1 MSKIN
6 EDTVEQAALRWFQ
19 DLGYRY
25 LHGSALAPDG
35 SAPERESFGHVLLLD
50 RLRQALARINPHVP
64 AEALDEVVRRLLRP
78 TSLDIDENNRTF
90 HRWLSRGMQL
100 EVRKDGHTRG
110 ELVWLLDFVHPDRND
125 WLVVNQLKVIEGRHH
140 HRPDVVVYVN
150 GLPLA
155 VIELKNPRD
164 AKATLDTAYRQLQ
177 TYKANIPGLLATN
190 EILVIADGMAAQ
202 LGSLTAGRDR
212 FAPWRTI
219 DGTGPAPDHLVPLEV
234 LIAGV
239 FEPRR
244 FLDYV
249 RHFILFEIDGGHL
262 IKKIAGYHQLH
273 AVNKAIASTLAAA
286 RTGGDGRAGVIWHTQ
301 GSGKSISMLFYAA
314 KIALEPAMENPT
326 LVVLTDRNDLDNQL
340 FGQFCRV
347 PDLIPKPEQADDRK
361 HLRELL
367 QVQSGGVVFTTMQK
381 FSLTDEE
388 RGSGDARFPLL
399 SGRRNIVV
407 IADEAH
413 RSQYGFDPRVDP
425 ETGRLGY
432 GLARNLR
439 DALPG
444 ASFLG
449 FTGTPIE
456 GDDRSTP
463 AVFGDYI
470 DVYTISQSVADGT
483 TVPIYYEARLA
494 KLGLREDELPRL
506 DEEFDLVTE
515 DAEAAIK
522 DQLKSRWARLEAI
535 MGARKVLRM
544 LAADIV
550 AHFAHR
556 QQVLRG
562 KAMIVC
568 MSRRICAELYQ
579 EIVRLHP
586 DWHASEHERGAIKVV
601 ITGNATDPP
610 LLQQHLRSK
619 PEQDAIAARFKSDDD
634 PLSIVIVRDMWL
646 TGFDAPCMHTLYVV
660 KPMQGHGLMQAIAR
674 VNRVYRDKPG
684 GLVVDYIGVAE
695 QLRRAVGRYDRPAG
709 QASGDGGDMLDDAP
723 ARPAEERLPALRE
736 DLETV
741 RALFRGFDH
750 DDFLGQ
756 DDAAR
761 LRTLRAGANHV
772 LGQPEGKQQFLDVM
786 SRVDKL
792 VTIVAALDAFAP
804 LAGEVAFYQS
814 VAQVLR
820 KHTLTGARQSMD
832 ELDAA
837 VRQLV
842 SSAIAPEKVVDIF
855 GAAGAPMPEVSI
867 LSEKFLE
874 DASRSQYTYLQAEV
888 LGKVVTLRI
897 EAMKQR
903 NVAQARK
910 FSEMLQRTLIAYQNR
925 TIESAQVVLQLIDM
939 ARDIMAEPERS
950 KELGLGHDEMAFYD
964 ALVTHGE
971 VRAVMGD
978 APLAAIA
985 RDLVASIRSSLT
997 IDWTQKEAVRA
1008 RLRQKIRGLLRKH
1021 GYPPEERD
1029 KALEMI
1035 FDQAEQ
1041 SYRDWPSAA

>member
-6 EDTVEQAALRWFQ
+6 EDTVEQAALQWFQ
-19 DLGYRY
+19 DLGYQY
-25 LHGSALAPDG
+25 LNGPVIAPDG
-35 SAPERESFGHVLLLD
+35 SAPERGGFSDVLLTG
-50 RLRQALARINPHVP
+50 RLRRALARINPHVSTD
-64 AEALDEVVRRLLRP
+64 ALDEVVRRLQRP
-78 TSLDIDENNRTF
+78 TSLDIEENNRTF
-90 HRWLSRGMQL
+90 HRWLSRGMQI

-164 AKATLDTAYRQLQ
+164 TKATLDTAYRQLQ
-177 TYKANIPGLLATN
+177 TYKTNIPSLLATN
-190 EILVIADGMAAQ
+190 EILVIADGMAAE

-219 DGTGPAPDHLVPLEV
+219 DGTGPAPAHLLPLEV
-234 LIAGV
+234 LIASV

-249 RHFILFEIDGGHL
+249 RHFILFEIDGGNL
-262 IKKIAGYHQLH
+262 VKKIAGYHQFH

-286 RTGGDGRAGVIWHTQ
+286 GAGGDGRAGVIWHTQ

-347 PDLIPKPEQADDRK
+347 PDLITGPQQAEDRK

-367 QVQSGGVVFTTMQK
+367 QVPSGGVVFTTMQK

-388 RGSGDARFPLL
+388 RSRGDARFPPL
-399 SGRRNIVV
+399 SERRNIIV

-413 RSQYGFDPRVDP
+413 RSQYGFDSRVDP
-425 ETGRLGY
+425 KTGRVGY

-439 DALPG
+439 DALPY

-456 GDDRSTP
+456 RDDRSTP

-494 KLGLREDELPRL
+494 KLGLREDELPHI
-506 DEEFDLVTE
+506 DSEFELVTE
-515 DAEAAIK
+515 DAEEAVK

-535 MGARKVLRM
+535 FGARKVIRL
-544 LAADIV
+544 LAEDIV
-550 AHFAHR
+550 AHFEHR
-556 QQVLRG
+556 QEVLRG

-579 EIVRLHP
+579 EIVRLRKAWQSSK
-586 DWHASEHERGAIKVV
+586 DEEGAIKVV
-601 ITGNATDPP
+601 ITGNATDPT

-619 PEQDAIAARFKSDDD
+619 PEQDRIAARFKDEND

-709 QASGDGGDMLDDAP
+709 HGDDVLDDAP
-723 ARPAEERLPALRE
+723 AQPAEERMPILLE
-736 DLETV
+736 DIEAV
-741 RALFRGFDH
+741 RALFEGFEH

-756 DDAAR
+756 EDTAR
-761 LRTLRAGANHV
+761 LRTLQAGANHV
-772 LGQPEGKQQFLDVM
+772 LGQPEGKQRFLDIM
-786 SRVDKL
+786 ARVDKL
-792 VTIVAALDAFAP
+792 VAIVAVLDAFAP
-804 LAGEVAFYQS
+804 LAGEVAFYQN
-814 VAQVLR
+814 VARVLR
-820 KHTLTGARQSMD
+820 KHTLTGARQSAD

-842 SSAIAPEKVVDIF
+842 SSAIATENVVDIF
-855 GAAGAPMPEVSI
+855 GVAGAAKPEVSI

-874 DASRSQYTYLQAEV
+874 DASRSQYTHLQAEV
-888 LGKVVTLRI
+888 LGKAVTIRI
-897 EAMKQR
+897 EHMKQR
-903 NVAQARK
+903 NVAQARR
-910 FSEMLQRTLIAYQNR
+910 FSELLQRALVAYQNR

-939 ARDIMAEPERS
+939 ARDMMAEPERS
-950 KELGLGHDEMAFYD
+950 KELGLGEDELAFYD
-964 ALVTHGE
+964 ALVTHGN
-971 VRAVMGD
+971 VRAVLSD
-978 APLAAIA
+978 TALAAIA
-985 RDLVASIRSSLT
+985 RDLVESIRSSVS

-1008 RLRQKIRGLLRKH
+1008 GLRRKIRKLLRKH
-1021 GYPPEERD
+1021 GYPPDEQDR
-1029 KALEMI
+1029 AAASI
-1035 FDQAEQ
+1035 FEQAEQ
-1041 SYRDWPSAA
+1041 SYRDWPAAA